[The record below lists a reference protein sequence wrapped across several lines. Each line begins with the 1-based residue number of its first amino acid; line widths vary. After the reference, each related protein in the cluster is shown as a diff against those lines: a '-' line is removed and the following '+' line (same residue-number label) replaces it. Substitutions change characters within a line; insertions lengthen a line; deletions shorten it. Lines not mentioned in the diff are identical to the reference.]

1 MRCWI
6 VKSGGDVS
14 LKVPQDYNYYR
25 LLQYKT
31 RPLLGVK
38 LATGNKGVY
47 KFPESIVSGLY
58 GIHHFLD
65 QCIISETDGPAQAIF
80 N

>member
-1 MRCWI
+1 
-6 VKSGGDVS
+6 
-14 LKVPQDYNYYR
+14 
-25 LLQYKT
+25 
-31 RPLLGVK
+31 VK

-65 QCIISETDGPAQAIF
+65 QSIISETDGPAQAIF